1 MHSGKDVGNL
11 TKRLPSAPTVEGP
24 STAITCPSPTRSL
37 ILELVE
43 AKRAG
48 PRDLKNIGTLRPESL
63 RG

>member
-11 TKRLPSAPTVEGP
+11 TKRLPSAPPVEGP

-48 PRDLKNIGTLRPESL
+48 PRDLGT
-63 RG
+63 